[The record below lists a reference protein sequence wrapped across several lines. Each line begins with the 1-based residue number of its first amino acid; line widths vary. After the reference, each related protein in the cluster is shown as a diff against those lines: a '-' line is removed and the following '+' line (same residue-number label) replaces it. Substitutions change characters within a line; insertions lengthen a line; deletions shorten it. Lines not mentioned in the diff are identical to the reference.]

1 VNENNVEG
9 QIDFSQS
16 YFLPTNGFE
25 NHQMHFTLQN
35 DMTAIRIMV
44 ARANSKIA
52 LIKQDTKEMII

>member
-1 VNENNVEG
+1 
-9 QIDFSQS
+9 
-16 YFLPTNGFE
+16 
-25 NHQMHFTLQN
+25 MHFTLQN